1 MSKFDSITP
10 AVTLAI
16 GASLVGGGFAG
27 AVFTWLIHQPA
38 PAVVTYSITTTST
51 GTDSLVKGLV
61 PNLKLKIG
69 DEDIPVVYTHVVEL
83 ATVAG
88 EYVDAAELA
97 ITFPSGLRILGFD
110 AKAPSPVHHVDCKQV
125 STGLTCR
132 VAPLSVGSKYRVN
145 IATTQGQVPQ
155 VVTSSRNTE
164 LIALDAY
171 VIRESRSL
179 KALLLSK
186 NNLLASI
193 LSGLFGLTVSWLW
206 NRSRRLS
213 LVGRVVGLS
222 GAPIVGAAIQA
233 SLKEPKQRAR
243 NYPRTLTDEHGDF
256 ICGSL
261 QKHNV
266 KGTIYVQHAGYESI
280 QVDFDSPII
289 MAVLKET
296 KIRAD
301 HNQLV
306 ERGTL
311 SIPTDGATE
320 SNADST
326 T

>member
-1 MSKFDSITP
+1 MSKFASITP
-10 AVTLAI
+10 AVALAVGI
-16 GASLVGGGFAG
+16 SLVGGGLAG
-27 AVFTWLIHQPA
+27 AVFTWLIHQPS

-110 AKAPSPVHHVDCKQV
+110 AKAPSPVHHIECKQV

-132 VAPLSVGSKYRVN
+132 VAPLSVGNKYRVN
-145 IATTQGQVPQ
+145 IATNQGQVPQ

-171 VIRESRSL
+171 VTRESRSV
-179 KALLLSK
+179 KALLLSR
-186 NNLLASI
+186 NNLLAVA
-193 LSGLFGLTVSWLW
+193 LGVVSGFLASLVWRLFHLPFSV
-206 NRSRRLS
+206 
-213 LVGRVVGLS
+213 VGRVVNSS
-222 GAPIVGAAIQA
+222 GAPVVAAAIRV
-233 SLKEPKQRAR
+233 SLKEPEKKSH
-243 NYPRTLTDEHGDF
+243 NYLPTVTDKHGDF

-261 QKHNV
+261 RKYSL
-266 KGTIYVQHAGYESI
+266 KGTIYVQHPGYESI
-280 QVDFDSPII
+280 QMDFDSPII

-301 HNQLV
+301 HNQQ
-306 ERGTL
+306 
-311 SIPTDGATE
+311 IE
-320 SNADST
+320 SPQK
-326 T
+326 